1 MTAPFLF
8 KEYIWLVDTIRR
20 AKAITLADINRKW
33 MQTEMSEGMPLSRT
47 TFYRHKYAIE
57 DIFGIYI
64 ECDRKNG
71 NKYYIGNDH
80 VLREDSVQNW
90 MLSTLSVSNLLGES
104 QSLHHRILLENIPS
118 GDEKLQQIIA
128 AMKQNRRVRLNYCRY
143 GFSVGNTFLLSPY
156 CIKLFHRRW
165 YLLGKF
171 DKGKMSVFSFD
182 RMKNVEILDE
192 KFNIDDDFDA
202 SDYFSECFG
211 IVVGDGTKAEKIVL
225 RAYGTEANYVR
236 DLPLHHSQ
244 CEIDS
249 TDEYADF
256 ELFMRP
262 TSDFKAHLLSR
273 GQWAVVLEPQW
284 LADEIVKWH
293 RDAIEKYQKQ
303 GK

>member
-33 MQTEMSEGMPLSRT
+33 MQTEMSEGVPFSRT

-128 AMKQNRRVRLNYCRY
+128 AMKQNRRVKLDYCRY

-182 RMKNVEILDE
+182 RMENVEILDE
-192 KFNIDDDFDA
+192 KFKMADDFDA
-202 SDYFSECFG
+202 FDYFSECFG

-284 LADEIVKWH
+284 LADEIVEWH

-303 GK
+303 R